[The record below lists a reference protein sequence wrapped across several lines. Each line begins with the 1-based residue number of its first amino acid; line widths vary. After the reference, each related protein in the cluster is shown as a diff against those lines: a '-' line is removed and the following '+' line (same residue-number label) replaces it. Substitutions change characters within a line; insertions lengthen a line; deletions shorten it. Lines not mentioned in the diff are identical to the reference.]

1 MEEESAQEQSRQP
14 RIRELV
20 TYLAQSLVD
29 KPEEVRVV
37 QVERGYLLTLELS
50 VDPDEMGKV
59 IGRQGRIAKALRI
72 LVTAAA
78 SREGKR
84 ASLEIV

>member
-1 MEEESAQEQSRQP
+1 M
-14 RIRELV
+14 RELV